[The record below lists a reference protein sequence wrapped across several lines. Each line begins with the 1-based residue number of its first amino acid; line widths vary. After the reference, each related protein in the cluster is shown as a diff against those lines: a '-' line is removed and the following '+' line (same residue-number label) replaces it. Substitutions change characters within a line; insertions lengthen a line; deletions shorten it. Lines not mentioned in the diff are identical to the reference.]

1 MDSKDIDALSLPEK
15 AEAALQ
21 QAARKVAEEAKR
33 TGATVVVWQDGQVR
47 EIPGSQLP
55 NIPTSTS
62 HVSVERQ

>member
-15 AEAALQ
+15 AKAASQ

-33 TGATVVVWQDGQVR
+33 TGATVIVWQDGQVR

-55 NIPTSTS
+55 DVANEPA
-62 HVSVERQ
+62 RGN